1 LWPGRSSLDSLTHI
15 ALGAVI
21 GDTLVS
27 KQVGKRALFIG
38 AAAQSIPD
46 IDFIAGLWLDTDNNL
61 LAHRGF
67 THSILFIIVVSFL
80 CAFAAGKLFRDA
92 GISPRQWLIL
102 FLLETSCHLVLD
114 TMNAYGVGLFEPF
127 FDHRYSFN
135 VLFVADPF
143 FSVAPGM
150 AALALLLMGR
160 HDTRRPTWQTIG
172 WSVSATYVV
181 VAIIIKVY
189 LLGTVSGDLAANE
202 RSNSRYF
209 ITPTPMNILLWYIV
223 VEEDGGYFIGYRSV
237 FDRSPTAFHF
247 VARNEELLAP
257 IADREDV
264 QNLIRFS
271 NDYYV
276 VSSQNDTLTF
286 SDMRFGQVFG
296 WLRPDAPFVFNY
308 NLKYPDNNEI
318 VIQRGRFRDW
328 NARNVRLSMRRMKGK

>member
-1 LWPGRSSLDSLTHI
+1 VDSLTHI

-27 KQVGKRALFIG
+27 KQVGRKALLIG

-67 THSILFIIVVSFL
+67 THSILFIVGASLL
-80 CAFAAGKLFRDA
+80 CTLAASRWFRNSGISTRQWFKLF
-92 GISPRQWLIL
+92 I
-102 FLLETSCHLVLD
+102 LETSCHLVLD
-114 TMNAYGVGLFEPF
+114 TMNVYGVGLLEPF
-127 FDHRYSFN
+127 FDTRYSFN
-135 VLFVADPF
+135 VPFVADPF
-143 FSVAPGM
+143 FSIAPGL
-150 AALALLLMGR
+150 AAIALLLMKR
-160 HDTRRPTWQTIG
+160 HDSLRTTWQTIG
-172 WSVSATYVV
+172 WSVSATYLVT
-181 VAIIIKVY
+181 AIAIKVFM
-189 LLGTVSGDLAANE
+189 LGIVSGDLAANE

-209 ITPTPMNILLWYIV
+209 MTPTPMNILLWYIV
-223 VEEDGGYFIGYRSV
+223 VEESEGYFIGYRSM
-237 FDRSPTAFHF
+237 FDRSPTAFEF
-247 VARNEELLAP
+247 VSRNEELLAP

-276 VSSQNDTLTF
+276 VSSHEDTLVF

-296 WLRPDAPFVFNY
+296 WLHPNAPFVFNY
-308 NLKYPDNNEI
+308 DLKYPDNNKV

-328 NARNVRLSMRRMKGK
+328 NRTNVRLSMRRMKGK